1 MINVFLTDLL
11 KWREENYRELPW
23 REKKRSPYEILVA
36 ELLLQRTPTA
46 RVVAFYPKFLYQFPN
61 PRILAAT
68 EVEELERIL
77 RPMGLRK
84 KASWL
89 TQLMQRIVETH
100 EGKIPNNETSLIQ
113 LKGIGKYTARAVLTF
128 AFNQD
133 VAIVDVNVVRVIQRF
148 FGFPEREKKPS
159 EDKNIWSFVEKIIP
173 YNEGK
178 QFNETILDLSAM
190 ICKKRNPVCIECPLN
205 KFCKY
210 HRNK

>member
-1 MINVFLTDLL
+1 
-11 KWREENYRELPW
+11 
-23 REKKRSPYEILVA
+23 
-36 ELLLQRTPTA
+36 
-46 RVVAFYPKFLYQFPN
+46 
-61 PRILAAT
+61 
-68 EVEELERIL
+68 
-77 RPMGLRK
+77 MGLRK
-84 KASWL
+84 KALWL
-89 TQLMQRIVETH
+89 IQLMKGIVETH
-100 EGKIPNNETSLIQ
+100 EGKIPNNETSLNQ

-173 YNEGK
+173 NNEGK

-210 HRNK
+210 YKNK